1 MSSTATK
8 TGNLVL
14 GGQPEGDTYS
24 FCMGTYVPVKRKTV
38 NGRGVWQREGGA
50 DRYLFYGNGG
60 HWLVGKGGE
69 HMKAAKGRG
78 WYKAKSAAQTPDLI
92 TEAWRVWNCNG
103 ERWVDVSAAGVTR
116 QAQPAAQAALK
127 RGAPPGAATPGSKRV
142 RADAPP
148 AAPPSLAAMAS
159 TMAGLAA
166 ALGGRGEQEEALR
179 RRVMELEQGAKAA
192 TAATEG
198 AAAREKELADA
209 KEHFK
214 QEVGDLQDEKKE
226 LALFID
232 RKHTEIDALKASNA
246 QQLEELVELRAFK
259 ERARALVLAQ

>member
-14 GGQPEGDTYS
+14 RGQPEGEKFS

-50 DRYLFYGNGG
+50 DRYLFYASSGR
-60 HWLVGKGGE
+60 WYVGKGE
-69 HMKAAKGRG
+69 HMKAGKGWG
-78 WYKAKSAAQTPDLI
+78 WWRAESAAQTPDLI
-92 TEAWRVWNCNG
+92 TEAWCVVDGAGGWPPVPAVSVVK
-103 ERWVDVSAAGVTR
+103 ER
-116 QAQPAAQAALK
+116 AQAAPK

-148 AAPPSLAAMAS
+148 AATPSLAAMAS

>member
-14 GGQPEGDTYS
+14 GGQPEGETCS

-50 DRYLFYGNGG
+50 DMYLFYGNGG

-92 TEAWRVWNCNG
+92 TEAWCVADGAGGWLPVPAVSVVK
-103 ERWVDVSAAGVTR
+103 ER
-116 QAQPAAQAALK
+116 AQAAPK
-127 RGAPPGAATPGSKRV
+127 RVAPPGAATPGSKRV
-142 RADAPP
+142 RANTYP